1 MLHLGKS
8 ITMFVARPWAAAILS
23 LGLLSGLGVK
33 AETYTEIANTSTEAG
48 DGSTL
53 FAFDAPQISNTEL
66 TNNHVVFAA
75 ASLKGLTGLY
85 VVPIKGGKP
94 VKVADTHTDVPD
106 GTGTFTGDF
115 YSYTSAFHPNPSAC
129 SGPVLASASTVVF
142 IGQDADHN
150 RGIYAVPVA
159 GGKVKK
165 LVDYKSAIPHGPVAG
180 QTHFSHDYD
189 FCNISASGDT
199 VVFDGGLTGVYSV
212 NTGGTDLTRID
223 DPSDVRASP
232 IEHLPYANTY
242 YYPWI
247 SGSKVGYLGGNVYG
261 PELVIGGGT
270 TGPGAAL
277 SKTPGPNEPQGFA
290 WPNIYGTT
298 VMYAAE
304 AENKDALFYS
314 VSTEGGAHTLLF
326 DQSTTKV
333 PPGTRGNKFDE
344 VTIFYSTFASTGRRY
359 IFTASTIDPSNN
371 TYYGVFSVCR
381 PTLSK
386 PGTLSKL
393 VQTGDTIG
401 KSLAVRTVDTVSQVV
416 STEVDD
422 VEVDQFATHL
432 TYGPPTDP
440 PTIYDGANAIYVVTV
455 PHC

>member
-1 MLHLGKS
+1 MAYGKS
-8 ITMFVARPWAAAILS
+8 IVMFMGKPRATVILS
-23 LGLLSGLGVK
+23 LGLLSGLGVQ
-33 AETYTEIANTSTEAG
+33 AETYTEIANTATEAG

-53 FAFDAPQISNTEL
+53 FAFDAPQISDTEL
-66 TNNHVVFAA
+66 TSNHVVFAA

-85 VVPIKGGKP
+85 VVPIKGGRP
-94 VKVADTHTDVPD
+94 VKVADTKTAVPD
-106 GTGTFTGDF
+106 GTGTFTGDR

-129 SGPVLASASTVVF
+129 SGPVLAGDSTVVF
-142 IGQDADHN
+142 IGQDADLNH
-150 RGIYAVPVA
+150 GIYAVPVA

-165 LVDYKSAIPHGPVAG
+165 LVDYKSEIPHGPVGG
-180 QTHFSHDYD
+180 QTHFSHNYD

-212 NTGGTDLTRID
+212 QIGGTGLTRID
-223 DPSDVRASP
+223 DSSDVRPSS

-247 SGSKVGYLGGNVYG
+247 SGSKVAYLGGNVYG

-270 TGPGAAL
+270 TEPGAAL
-277 SKTPGPNEPQGFA
+277 SKTPRPNEPEGFA

-298 VMYAAE
+298 VMYAADGG
-304 AENKDALFYS
+304 NNDSQFYS
-314 VSTEGGAHTLLF
+314 VSTEGGAPTRLF
-326 DQSTTKV
+326 DQKTATV
-333 PPGTRGNKFDE
+333 PHGARGSKFDE
-344 VTIFYSTFASTGRRY
+344 VTVFYSAFASTGRRY
-359 IFTASTIDPSNN
+359 IFTASTIDASNN
-371 TYYGVFSVCR
+371 FYDGVFSVCR

-386 PGTLSKL
+386 PGTSSKL
-393 VQTGDTIG
+393 VQTGDII
-401 KSLAVRTVDTVSQVV
+401 KESLVVRAVDTVSQVV

-422 VEVDQFATHL
+422 VAVDQFATHL

-440 PTIYDGANAIYVVTV
+440 PVIYDGADAIYVVTV